1 MTWLFSW
8 YCRLLEAMMA
18 VLLAL
23 MVTMVFANVVLRY
36 GFDFGIPV
44 TEEVSRWL
52 FVWMTFLG
60 AIVGVREHA
69 HLGTD
74 SLVRRLPVWGRRL
87 CFVAS
92 HGLMLFAT
100 WMLLSGSW
108 QQTLVNW
115 EVKAPTSGA
124 SVAIFYGVGVV
135 FAVSA
140 IVFLFH
146 DLWLALTGQLSG
158 DELVMVHESEEQA
171 DLDRINAEIASRS
184 NAAQRA
190 DTSYE
195 KDTQGS

>member
-18 VLLAL
+18 LLLAL

-36 GFDFGIPV
+36 GFNFGIPV

-87 CFVAS
+87 CFVGS

-115 EVKAPTSGA
+115 DVKAPTSGA

-171 DLDRINAEIASRS
+171 DLDRINAEIATRS
-184 NAAQRA
+184 NGARRA
-190 DTSYE
+190 GTSYA

>member
-1 MTWLFSW
+1 M
-8 YCRLLEAMMA
+8 
-18 VLLAL
+18 
-23 MVTMVFANVVLRY
+23 
-36 GFDFGIPV
+36 
-44 TEEVSRWL
+44 
-52 FVWMTFLG
+52 
-60 AIVGVREHA
+60 
-69 HLGTD
+69 
-74 SLVRRLPVWGRRL
+74 
-87 CFVAS
+87 AS

-115 EVKAPTSGA
+115 DVKAPTSGA

-171 DLDRINAEIASRS
+171 DLDRINDEIASR
-184 NAAQRA
+184 NNGAQQA
-190 DTSYE
+190 GTNYA